1 MFRSLLLA
9 VAIGMFAVALLLLLV
24 WWGQERVVFQPPTA
38 GWGGTP
44 PERRV
49 ELRAED
55 GTPLFAYLVGDSTAV
70 RERGLVVH
78 FHGNAEV
85 AEWTIPWAEEL
96 ARRTRMAVLVAEY
109 RGYAGIP
116 GRPTYAHT
124 GADAR
129 ALWDVAQ
136 RALGATPQRTVIHG
150 FSLGSAV
157 AAELAESVRPRALV
171 LEAPLTSAAAMAART
186 PLLRGAVWRLVGRI
200 RFDTRAIVARLDA
213 PVWVAHGDADVVI
226 PPAMGRE
233 VFAAARHKGEFAAI
247 PGAGHNDMREAPA
260 YWSWLLRAAGNRGA
274 ATP

>member
-1 MFRSLLLA
+1 M
-9 VAIGMFAVALLLLLV
+9 
-24 WWGQERVVFQPPTA
+24 
-38 GWGGTP
+38 
-44 PERRV
+44 

-85 AEWTIPWAEEL
+85 AEWAIPWAEEL

-124 GADAR
+124 RADAR

-136 RALGATPQRTVIHG
+136 RTLGATPERTVIHG

-186 PLLRGAVWRLVGRI
+186 PLLRGPVWRLVGRI
-200 RFDTRAIVARLDA
+200 HFDTRAIVARLDA

-247 PGAGHNDMREAPA
+247 PGAGHNDMREEPA
-260 YWSWLLRAAGNRGA
+260 YWSWLLRAAGNPGA